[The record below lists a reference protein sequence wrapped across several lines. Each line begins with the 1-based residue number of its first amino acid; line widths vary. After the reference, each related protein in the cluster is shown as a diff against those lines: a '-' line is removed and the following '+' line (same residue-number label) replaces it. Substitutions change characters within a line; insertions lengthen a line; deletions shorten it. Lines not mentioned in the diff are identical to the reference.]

1 MTDSRPNKADRTLEA
16 ARKLFFEKG
25 FGATSNR
32 EVAQLAGTSKGAIYD
47 NFRSME
53 GLLEAVMRAEIDK
66 FDPGTSRPIED
77 FASFREGLVA
87 FGTGMLDFLNRPETI
102 RFSRLMHEEARTRPE
117 VTRIYFDAG
126 YVATGRRVQQMMDEA
141 AAFAGGPVLPDAG
154 ERYVALLKGHR
165 YEMAVLDLVDAP
177 FPDARA
183 ISEACFD
190 AWFGRPV
197 APSGTATRR

>member
-1 MTDSRPNKADRTLEA
+1 MDSRPTKADRTLEA
-16 ARKLFFEKG
+16 ARDLFFKKG
-25 FGATSNR
+25 FSATSNR

-77 FASFREGLVA
+77 FASFRDGLVA
-87 FGTGMLDFLNRPETI
+87 FGTGMLDFLNRPATI

-126 YVATGRRVQQMMDEA
+126 YVATGQRVQQMMDEA
-141 AAFAGGPVLPDAG
+141 AAFSGGPVLPDAG

-165 YEMAVLDLVDAP
+165 YEMAVLGLVEAP
-177 FPDARA
+177 FPDARS

-190 AWFGRPV
+190 EWFGRPIG
-197 APSGTATRR
+197 SSDTTIKQ